1 LTQRRE
7 ANAENWLDAPYN
19 RWGFLHV
26 RELARTA
33 RISRGDGRALELPRA
48 ERDLEGFHFEHVGQ
62 KISFPQM
69 LETTY
74 TDGMLVLRDG
84 AVLFEHYAGEMSAS
98 DTHLLMSASKSLT
111 ATLCGV
117 LVGRGLLRPE
127 DGVTDHIEEL
137 RGTAW
142 EGCTVQH
149 LLDMRAGT
157 RWDYEI
163 DEYTILDVSDY
174 RRHAHRDI
182 PPDTASWIRSIG
194 NSHEHGGPFRY
205 VSLVSDVLGWVL
217 ERVGGRRFAEL
228 FAREI
233 WCAIGAERDAEILLD
248 ASGFAVVEGGICTT
262 LRDLGRFGQ
271 MCLQG
276 GELAGHRVVPAAWFE
291 RLLVRDR
298 ELIDAYA
305 NSPDYDPAMPD
316 AFYHDQWW
324 IWDAA
329 RGVYCASGMNGQ
341 ALLVH
346 RPSRTV
352 VVKFSTHPGALD
364 ADLFALQ
371 DAGMRALCES
381 LVR

>member
-1 LTQRRE
+1 
-7 ANAENWLDAPYN
+7 
-19 RWGFLHV
+19 V

-33 RISRGDGRALELPRA
+33 RISRGDGPTLELPRA
-48 ERDLEGFHFEHVGQ
+48 ERDLAGFHFDHAGQ
-62 KISFPQM
+62 KLSFPQM
-69 LETTY
+69 LEATY
-74 TDGMLVLRDG
+74 TDGMLVLHDG

-127 DGVTDHIEEL
+127 DAVTDHIEEL

-142 EGCTVQH
+142 EGCTLQH

-157 RWDYEI
+157 RWDYDT

-174 RRHAHRDI
+174 RCHARRDI
-182 PPDTASWIRSIG
+182 PSDTAAWIRSIG

-217 ERVGGRRFAEL
+217 ERAGGGRFAEL
-228 FAREI
+228 FSREI

-248 ASGFAVVEGGICTT
+248 ASGFAVVEGGICAA

-276 GELAGHRVVPAAWFE
+276 GEFAGHRVVPAAWLE
-291 RLLVRDR
+291 RLLVRDQ

-305 NSPDYDPAMPD
+305 NSPDHDPAMPD

-364 ADLFALQ
+364 TDLFALQ
-371 DAGMRALCES
+371 DAGMLALCES

>member
-262 LRDLGRFGQ
+262 LRTRTHRTTTPP
-271 MCLQG
+271 CPTPSTTTSG
-276 GELAGHRVVPAAWFE
+276 GSGTPRAASTAHRA
-291 RLLVRDR
+291 
-298 ELIDAYA
+298 
-305 NSPDYDPAMPD
+305 
-316 AFYHDQWW
+316 
-324 IWDAA
+324 
-329 RGVYCASGMNGQ
+329 
-341 ALLVH
+341 
-346 RPSRTV
+346 
-352 VVKFSTHPGALD
+352 
-364 ADLFALQ
+364 
-371 DAGMRALCES
+371 
-381 LVR
+381 